1 MRGNRLESRI
11 RDAQQKGKKI
21 FCAFLTAGYP
31 GMGQTRRMVL
41 ELEKAGVDVLELGFP
56 FSDPLADGPTIQYSS
71 QFALER
77 GVSPK
82 AVLRLA
88 RDLRREGVKIPMVVF
103 SYLNPI
109 YHYGIEAFMR
119 DAGKA
124 GFDAVI
130 IPDLPP
136 EGEPSLNRACRK
148 YGLKQIFLVA
158 PTTSAKRAIFLAK
171 KSQGFVYYVSTRG
184 VTGARKTAP
193 EEIRSA
199 IAEIHRRTG
208 KSVLIG
214 FGVSSP
220 KQAKKLAGMSQ
231 GVIVGSAIIDR
242 IRRGNGKIEPAVRY
256 VRTMVRAV
264 RGIV

>member
-1 MRGNRLESRI
+1 MRENRLESGI
-11 RDAQQKGKKI
+11 RDAQKKGKKI

-31 GMGQTRRMVL
+31 AIEKTRRMVL
-41 ELEKAGVDVLELGFP
+41 EFERAGVDVIELGFL

-82 AVLRLA
+82 DVLRLA
-88 RDLRREGVKIPMVVF
+88 RDLRRTGVKIPMVVF
-103 SYLNPI
+103 SYLNPVFR
-109 YHYGIEAFMR
+109 YGVEAFMR

-124 GFDAVI
+124 GFDGVI

-158 PTTSAKRAIFLAK
+158 PTTPGKRAIFLAR

-184 VTGARKTAP
+184 VTGARKSVPADIRTAVG
-193 EEIRSA
+193 
-199 IAEIHRRTG
+199 EIHRRTG

-220 KQAKKLAGMSQ
+220 EQAKQLSGMSQ

-242 IRRGNGKIEPAVRY
+242 IRRANGKIEPAVRY
-256 VRTMVRAV
+256 VKSMVRAV
-264 RGIV
+264 RRTV